1 MLRIL
6 LIIVIG
12 WVVLGLIGFLVKAL
26 FWLFVLACI
35 GFAVTLALGGF
46 RGGRKSLNR

>member
-6 LIIVIG
+6 AFIIIG
-12 WVVLGLIGFLVKAL
+12 WIVLGLIGFLVKAI
-26 FWLFVLACI
+26 FWLFVVACI
-35 GFAVTLALGGF
+35 GFGVTLVLGGF